1 MQKKSGQVALGGI
14 ATGMCIAL
22 MFATGMIPFSYYA
35 LPALAGLVLIAVREE
50 NGLSTAL
57 IVFAAVSLLSVFVVP
72 IKEAALLFIA
82 FFGYYPILQET
93 FAKIRP
99 KALSWVVR
107 LVIFNAAVVAAY
119 WVIVNVFGITEILEE
134 FGDFGKYSVLVLLAF
149 ANVFFVIYDHPGLPQ
164 LVQAENSEKSA
175 LKRRK
180 PAVLRQRS
188 RRWFSWQGAGTCQ
201 ERQPAGPPGRRPGE
215 GAAEPPSTPS
225 QRDGVPCGPYAC
237 GLQRPAECR
246 GPKNKRVESEK

>member
-1 MQKKSGQVALGGI
+1 MQKKSAQVALGGI

-82 FFGYYPILQET
+82 FFGYYPILQES

-99 KALSWVVR
+99 GAPLGSPPR
-107 LVIFNAAVVAAY
+107 CGAP
-119 WVIVNVFGITEILEE
+119 
-134 FGDFGKYSVLVLLAF
+134 AF
-149 ANVFFVIYDHPGLPQ
+149 SHRVC
-164 LVQAENSEKSA
+164 
-175 LKRRK
+175 R
-180 PAVLRQRS
+180 
-188 RRWFSWQGAGTCQ
+188 
-201 ERQPAGPPGRRPGE
+201 PAGGSMQALFLQTNTNPVKRAYCRAGRSYAIIPSG
-215 GAAEPPSTPS
+215 GEPPNAGKERTA
-225 QRDGVPCGPYAC
+225 D
-237 GLQRPAECR
+237 E
-246 GPKNKRVESEK
+246 

>member
-99 KALSWVVR
+99 KVLSWVVR
-107 LVIFNAAVVAAY
+107 LVIFNAAVVATGSSSMYLASPRF
-119 WVIVNVFGITEILEE
+119 WRNSGT
-134 FGDFGKYSVLVLLAF
+134 LVSTRCWCCW
-149 ANVFFVIYDHPGLPQ
+149 PLPMCF
-164 LVQAENSEKSA
+164 LSFTMA
-175 LKRRK
+175 R
-180 PAVLRQRS
+180 
-188 RRWFSWQGAGTCQ
+188 
-201 ERQPAGPPGRRPGE
+201 
-215 GAAEPPSTPS
+215 
-225 QRDGVPCGPYAC
+225 
-237 GLQRPAECR
+237 
-246 GPKNKRVESEK
+246 

>member
-1 MQKKSGQVALGGI
+1 MQKKSAQVALGGI

-82 FFGYYPILQET
+82 FFGYYPILQES

-99 KALSWVVR
+99 RALSWVVR
-107 LVIFNAAVVAAY
+107 FVIFNAAVAAAY
-119 WVIVNVFGITEILEE
+119 WVIVHVFGITEILEE
-134 FGDFGKYSVLVLLAF
+134 FGNFGKYSVLVLLAF
-149 ANVFFVIYDHPGLPQ
+149 ANVFFVIYDGAVRNITLAYRNWFRPRSPAHRP
-164 LVQAENSEKSA
+164 
-175 LKRRK
+175 RR
-180 PAVLRQRS
+180 
-188 RRWFSWQGAGTCQ
+188 RR
-201 ERQPAGPPGRRPGE
+201 
-215 GAAEPPSTPS
+215 
-225 QRDGVPCGPYAC
+225 
-237 GLQRPAECR
+237 
-246 GPKNKRVESEK
+246 

>member
-57 IVFAAVSLLSVFVVP
+57 IVFAAVSLLS
-72 IKEAALLFIA
+72 ALLFIA

-107 LVIFNAAVVAAY
+107 LAIFNAAVVAAY

-149 ANVFFVIYDHPGLPQ
+149 ANVFFVIYDGAVKNITLAYRNWFRP
-164 LVQAENSEKSA
+164 KI
-175 LKRRK
+175 LKKVR
-180 PAVLRQRS
+180 
-188 RRWFSWQGAGTCQ
+188 
-201 ERQPAGPPGRRPGE
+201 
-215 GAAEPPSTPS
+215 
-225 QRDGVPCGPYAC
+225 
-237 GLQRPAECR
+237 
-246 GPKNKRVESEK
+246 

>member
-82 FFGYYPILQET
+82 FL
-93 FAKIRP
+93 
-99 KALSWVVR
+99 
-107 LVIFNAAVVAAY
+107 
-119 WVIVNVFGITEILEE
+119 
-134 FGDFGKYSVLVLLAF
+134 
-149 ANVFFVIYDHPGLPQ
+149 
-164 LVQAENSEKSA
+164 
-175 LKRRK
+175 
-180 PAVLRQRS
+180 
-188 RRWFSWQGAGTCQ
+188 GTIPFC
-201 ERQPAGPPGRRPGE
+201 RRPL
-215 GAAEPPSTPS
+215 PRS
-225 QRDGVPCGPYAC
+225 VPRC
-237 GLQRPAECR
+237 
-246 GPKNKRVESEK
+246 

>member
-149 ANVFFVIYDHPGLPQ
+149 ALRWWGFGIGLAGV
-164 LVQAENSEKSA
+164 LVLMATAKPIVGKGYLYPLIPWDGKA
-175 LKRRK
+175 L
-180 PAVLRQRS
+180 RS
-188 RRWFSWQGAGTCQ
+188 LLL
-201 ERQPAGPPGRRPGE
+201 RRP
-215 GAAEPPSTPS
+215 AN
-225 QRDGVPCGPYAC
+225 
-237 GLQRPAECR
+237 
-246 GPKNKRVESEK
+246 KNNT

>member
-99 KALSWVVR
+99 KVLSWVVR
-107 LVIFNAAVVAAY
+107 LVIFNTAVVAAY
-119 WVIVNVFGITEILEE
+119 WVTEILEE

-149 ANVFFVIYDHPGLPQ
+149 ANVFFVIYDGAVKNITLAYRNWFRP
-164 LVQAENSEKSA
+164 KI
-175 LKRRK
+175 LKKVR
-180 PAVLRQRS
+180 
-188 RRWFSWQGAGTCQ
+188 
-201 ERQPAGPPGRRPGE
+201 
-215 GAAEPPSTPS
+215 
-225 QRDGVPCGPYAC
+225 
-237 GLQRPAECR
+237 
-246 GPKNKRVESEK
+246 

>member
-82 FFGYYPILQET
+82 FFWVLSH
-93 FAKIRP
+93 FAGDLCQDP
-99 KALSWVVR
+99 PQGAELGG
-107 LVIFNAAVVAAY
+107 AA
-119 WVIVNVFGITEILEE
+119 
-134 FGDFGKYSVLVLLAF
+134 GDF
-149 ANVFFVIYDHPGLPQ
+149 
-164 LVQAENSEKSA
+164 
-175 LKRRK
+175 
-180 PAVLRQRS
+180 
-188 RRWFSWQGAGTCQ
+188 
-201 ERQPAGPPGRRPGE
+201 
-215 GAAEPPSTPS
+215 
-225 QRDGVPCGPYAC
+225 
-237 GLQRPAECR
+237 
-246 GPKNKRVESEK
+246 

>member
-107 LVIFNAAVVAAY
+107 LVIFNAAVVTAY

-149 ANVFFVIYDHPGLPQ
+149 ANVFFVIYDGAVKNITLAYRNWFRP
-164 LVQAENSEKSA
+164 KI
-175 LKRRK
+175 LKKVR
-180 PAVLRQRS
+180 
-188 RRWFSWQGAGTCQ
+188 
-201 ERQPAGPPGRRPGE
+201 
-215 GAAEPPSTPS
+215 
-225 QRDGVPCGPYAC
+225 
-237 GLQRPAECR
+237 
-246 GPKNKRVESEK
+246 

>member
-1 MQKKSGQVALGGI
+1 MHGRWLLMQKKSGQVALGGI

-149 ANVFFVIYDHPGLPQ
+149 ANVFFVIYDGAVKNITLSYDITSP
-164 LVQAENSEKSA
+164 K
-175 LKRRK
+175 LKRINITRIQ
-180 PAVLRQRS
+180 PYISLQNFITWTGYSGYDPEVSQSESATQMGID
-188 RRWFSWQGAGTCQ
+188 WGTYPNV
-201 ERQPAGPPGRRPGE
+201 R
-215 GAAEPPSTPS
+215 T
-225 QRDGVPCGPYAC
+225 VVV
-237 GLQRPAECR
+237 GL
-246 GPKNKRVESEK
+246 NLTF

>member
-149 ANVFFVIYDHPGLPQ
+149 ANVFFVIYDIFRQ
-164 LVQAENSEKSA
+164 LRHS
-175 LKRRK
+175 
-180 PAVLRQRS
+180 
-188 RRWFSWQGAGTCQ
+188 
-201 ERQPAGPPGRRPGE
+201 
-215 GAAEPPSTPS
+215 
-225 QRDGVPCGPYAC
+225 
-237 GLQRPAECR
+237 
-246 GPKNKRVESEK
+246 